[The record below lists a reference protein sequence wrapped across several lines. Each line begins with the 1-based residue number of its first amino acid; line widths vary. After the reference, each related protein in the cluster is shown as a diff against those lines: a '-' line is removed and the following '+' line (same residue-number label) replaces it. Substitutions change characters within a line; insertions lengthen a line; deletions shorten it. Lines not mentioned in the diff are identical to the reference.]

1 MKYTAMITVKKD
13 GAENNIHMEFDRDDV
28 YDVLQAFDAILNYS
42 AGDEVSVFA
51 RRWTE

>member
-1 MKYTAMITVKKD
+1 MKYTAIITVNKD
-13 GAENNIHMEFDRDDV
+13 GTENNIHMEFEKDDV
-28 YDVLQAFDAILNYS
+28 YDVLQAFDAILNHS